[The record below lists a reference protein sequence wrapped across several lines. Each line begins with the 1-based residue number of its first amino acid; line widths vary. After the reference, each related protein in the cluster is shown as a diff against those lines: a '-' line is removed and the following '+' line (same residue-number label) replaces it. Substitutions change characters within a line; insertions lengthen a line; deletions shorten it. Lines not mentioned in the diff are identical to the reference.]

1 MLFAY
6 VLHTCNIQVSVAEED
21 RCVLPSI
28 FNPKKLLCTC
38 KVSSSPALHIP
49 RVCPNRTHATT
60 QASFRRGLCS
70 HALAVAEHYLD
81 GPSIERMSRK
91 IFRERKSHA
100 PKRAKPGK
108 PPHLPHSSTPHPS
121 LIQANPPPQHVYP
134 SYMDTGLC
142 IQPDDDVASS
152 SGSEADGDARWAG
165 WDEDEFGDED
175 EDNDKES
182 EGEEAEGEADG
193 EEGGESGDE
202 DVGENEMYS
211 A

>member
-6 VLHTCNIQVSVAEED
+6 KLHTCNIQVSVAEED

-70 HALAVAEHYLD
+70 HALAVAEHYMD

-91 IFRERKSHA
+91 IFRERKSHG
-100 PKRAKPGK
+100 PKLAKPGQQ
-108 PPHLPHSSTPHPS
+108 PHLPHSSTPHPS
-121 LIQANPPPQHVYP
+121 LIQANPTACKPFIHGHRPVHP
-134 SYMDTGLC
+134 TGRRRGQQQRLRSRRRR
-142 IQPDDDVASS
+142 AL
-152 SGSEADGDARWAG
+152 G
-165 WDEDEFGDED
+165 WLG
-175 EDNDKES
+175 
-182 EGEEAEGEADG
+182 
-193 EEGGESGDE
+193 
-202 DVGENEMYS
+202 
-211 A
+211 